1 MLPDNGGEM
10 ENIMEIGIVGLGLIG
25 GSLAKA
31 ISQNTDHTVY
41 GMDISDTVV
50 KKAVLVDAIEQPLT
64 DELLPQ
70 CDIVIVA
77 LYPQATID
85 YVKAHA
91 DLFKKDSIVLDCGGV
106 KGVVC
111 DALMPLAEEKGFLF
125 VGGHPMA
132 GLEHSGFTYAKKSL
146 FNNASMI
153 FTPTKG
159 PIESMETLK
168 NLFTSIGFTNI
179 EIATPQD
186 HDRKI
191 AFTSQLAHVVSNAYI
206 KSPTATEH
214 MGFSAGSYKDLTRV
228 AKLNEDM
235 WTELFLENPDNLS
248 REIDGIIEELAKYSN
263 AIKAGDAAALRE
275 LLKDG
280 REKKAIIDGEIF

>member
-1 MLPDNGGEM
+1 
-10 ENIMEIGIVGLGLIG
+10 MEIGIVGLGLIG

-41 GMDISDTVV
+41 GFDISDTVV

-64 DELLPQ
+64 DDLLPH

-91 DLFKKDSIVLDCGGV
+91 DLFKKDSMVLDCGGV
-106 KGVVC
+106 KGIVC
-111 DALMPLAEEKGFLF
+111 DELMPLSEEKGFLF
-125 VGGHPMA
+125 IGGHPMA

-159 PIESMETLK
+159 PIEKISELK
-168 NLFTSIGFTNI
+168 ELFTSIGFTNI
-179 EIATPQD
+179 EISTPED

-206 KSPTATEH
+206 KSPTAMEH

-228 AKLNEDM
+228 AKLNEHM
-235 WTELFLENPDNLS
+235 WTELFLENAENLAG
-248 REIDGIIEELAKYSN
+248 EIDTIIENLQKYST
-263 AIKAGDAAALRE
+263 AIKENDADTLCE

>member
-1 MLPDNGGEM
+1 
-10 ENIMEIGIVGLGLIG
+10 MEIGIVGLGLIG

-41 GMDISDTVV
+41 GTDLSEQVV
-50 KKAVLVDAIEQPLT
+50 RKAVLVDAIEQPLT

-85 YVKAHA
+85 YVKEHAH
-91 DLFKKDSIVLDCGGV
+91 LFRKESIVVDCGGI
-106 KGVVC
+106 KKLVC
-111 DALMPLAEEKGFLF
+111 DTLIPLAEDHGFLF

-159 PIESMETLK
+159 PIESMEKLK
-168 NLFTSIGFTNI
+168 ELFTSIGFTNI
-179 EIATPQD
+179 EISTAEE

-206 KSPTATEH
+206 KSPTALEH
-214 MGFSAGSYKDLTRV
+214 SGFSAGSYKDLTRV
-228 AKLNEDM
+228 AKLNEVM
-235 WTELFLENPDNLS
+235 WTELFLENADNLAA
-248 REIDGIIEELAKYSN
+248 EIDTLIGNLQQYSTAIRERDAKTLC
-263 AIKAGDAAALRE
+263 A

-280 REKKAIIDGEIF
+280 REKKALIDGEIF

>member
-1 MLPDNGGEM
+1 
-10 ENIMEIGIVGLGLIG
+10 MEIGIVGLGLIG

-41 GMDISDTVV
+41 GTDLSEQVV
-50 KKAVLVDAIEQPLT
+50 KKAVLVNAIEQQLT
-64 DELLPQ
+64 DDLLPQ

-77 LYPQATID
+77 LYPQATIE
-85 YVKAHA
+85 YVKEHAH
-91 DLFKKDSIVLDCGGV
+91 LFRKESIVVDCGGI
-106 KGVVC
+106 KQLVC
-111 DALMPLAEEKGFLF
+111 DTLIPLAEENGFLF

-159 PIESMETLK
+159 PIESMEKLK
-168 NLFTSIGFTNI
+168 ELFTSIGFTNI
-179 EIATPQD
+179 EISTAEE

-206 KSPTATEH
+206 KSPTALEH
-214 MGFSAGSYKDLTRV
+214 SGFSAGSYKDLTRV
-228 AKLNEDM
+228 AKLNEVM
-235 WTELFLENPDNLS
+235 WTELFLENADNLAA
-248 REIDGIIEELAKYSN
+248 EIDTLIGNLQQYST
-263 AIKAGDAAALRE
+263 AIRERDAETLCA

-280 REKKAIIDGEIF
+280 REKKALIDGEIF

>member
-1 MLPDNGGEM
+1 MD
-10 ENIMEIGIVGLGLIG
+10 IGIVGLGLIG

-41 GMDISDTVV
+41 GTDLSDQVV
-50 KKAVLVDAIEQPLT
+50 KKAILVDAIERQLT
-64 DELLPQ
+64 DDLLPH

-77 LYPQATID
+77 LYPQDTID
-85 YVKAHA
+85 YVKSHA
-91 DLFKKDSIVLDCGGV
+91 SLIKKDAIVVDCSGV
-106 KGVVC
+106 KDIVC
-111 DALMPLAEEKGFLF
+111 DALIPLAEESGFLF

-132 GLEHSGFTYAKKSL
+132 GREHSGFTYAKKSL

-159 PIESMETLK
+159 PVEKMETLK
-168 NLFTSIGFTNI
+168 NLFTAIGFTNI
-179 EIATPQD
+179 QIATPKD
-186 HDRKI
+186 HDKKI

-206 KSPTATEH
+206 KSPTAMEH
-214 MGFSAGSYKDLTRV
+214 VGFSAGSYRDLTRV

-235 WTELFLENPDNLS
+235 WTELFLENADFLVN
-248 REIDGIIEELAKYSN
+248 EIDTLMENLKQYSD
-263 AIKAGDAAALRE
+263 AIKANDAETLRA

-280 REKKAIIDGEIF
+280 KEKKIMIDSEVF

>member
-1 MLPDNGGEM
+1 
-10 ENIMEIGIVGLGLIG
+10 MEIGIVGLGLIG

-41 GMDISDTVV
+41 GFDISEPVV

-64 DELLPQ
+64 NELLPH

-91 DLFKKDSIVLDCGGV
+91 DLIKKDAIVLDCGGV
-106 KGVVC
+106 KGIVC
-111 DALMPLAEEKGFLF
+111 DALEPLAEEKGFLF

-132 GLEHSGFTYAKKSL
+132 GLEHSGFSYAKKSL

-159 PIESMETLK
+159 PIQSMEVLK
-168 NLFTSIGFTNI
+168 ELFTAIGFTNI
-179 EIATPQD
+179 EISAASD

-206 KSPTATEH
+206 KSPTAMEH
-214 MGFSAGSYKDLTRV
+214 AGFSAGSYKDLTRV
-228 AKLNEDM
+228 AWLDADM
-235 WTELFLENPDNLS
+235 WTELFLNNADNLS
-248 REIDGIIEELAKYSN
+248 KEIGTFIAAMQEYKD
-263 AIKAGDAAALRE
+263 AIDSGDAARLRDLLQKGKE
-275 LLKDG
+275 LKEKVDG
-280 REKKAIIDGEIF
+280 K

>member
-1 MLPDNGGEM
+1 
-10 ENIMEIGIVGLGLIG
+10 MEIGIVGLGLIG

-41 GMDISDTVV
+41 GTDISEQVV
-50 KKAVLVDAIEQPLT
+50 RKAVLVDAIEQPLT

-85 YVKAHA
+85 YVKEHA
-91 DLFKKDSIVLDCGGV
+91 SLFKKDSIVGDCGGI
-106 KGVVC
+106 KQLVC
-111 DALMPLAEEKGFLF
+111 DELIPLAEEHGFLF

-168 NLFTSIGFTNI
+168 KLFTSIGFTNI
-179 EIATPQD
+179 EISTAKE

-206 KSPTATEH
+206 KSPTALEH
-214 MGFSAGSYKDLTRV
+214 SGFSAGSYKDLTRV
-228 AKLNEDM
+228 AKLNEVM
-235 WTELFLENPDNLS
+235 WTELFLENADNLAA
-248 REIDGIIEELAKYSN
+248 EIDTLIENLQQYST
-263 AIKAGDAAALRE
+263 AIRERDAETLCE

-280 REKKAIIDGEIF
+280 REKKALIDGEIF